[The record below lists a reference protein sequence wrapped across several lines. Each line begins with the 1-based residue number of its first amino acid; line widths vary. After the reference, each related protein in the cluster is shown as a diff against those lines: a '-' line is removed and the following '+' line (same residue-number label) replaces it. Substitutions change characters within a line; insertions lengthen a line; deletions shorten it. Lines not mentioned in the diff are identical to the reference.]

1 MADCGWTMVVCGLR
15 PEGVGDG
22 GHDLRSQPYLPSGMV
37 YRGVVRDQPEV
48 WGECARTTAM
58 VRPGRDRLRGSVE
71 ADETYVGGVEEG
83 VHGRETHEKSI
94 VVMAVE
100 VLPPKGFG
108 RVRMRR
114 IPDVS
119 GDSLIPF
126 VCDAVEPGAVV
137 RTDGWSGYHDLPKHG
152 YTRKKV
158 ILSNTGD
165 PAHVSMPA
173 VHQVASLLNALAARH
188 APGCSQRP
196 APRLLFG
203 RVHLSL
209 QSPHIRIARPAVA
222 ATDAA
227 SRRSQPRP
235 CQENPRRPAAL
246 GKSTN

>member
-1 MADCGWTMVVCGLR
+1 MTAGTIFDRSRTSLQEWFTAAWYVTNQKYGVSALGLQRVLGLGSYQTAWTILHKLR
-15 PEGVGDG
+15 
-22 GHDLRSQPYLPSGMV
+22 
-37 YRGVVRDQPEV
+37 
-48 WGECARTTAM
+48 TAM

-83 VHGRETHEKSI
+83 VQGRETHAKSI

-100 VLPPKGFG
+100 VLSPKGFG

-137 RTDGWSGYHDLPKHG
+137 RTNGWSGYHDLPKHG

-158 ILSNTGD
+158 ILCNTGD

-173 VHQVASLLNALAARH
+173 VHQVASLLKRWLLGTHQGSVTPAHLDAYLDEFAFRFNRRH
-188 APGCSQRP
+188 SHRRGLLFY
-196 APRLLFG
+196 RLLEHPVVTAPT
-203 RVHLSL
+203 RYRL
-209 QSPHIRIARPAVA
+209 
-222 ATDAA
+222 
-227 SRRSQPRP
+227 PRG
-235 CQENPRRPAAL
+235 EKRTHNL
-246 GKSTN
+246 